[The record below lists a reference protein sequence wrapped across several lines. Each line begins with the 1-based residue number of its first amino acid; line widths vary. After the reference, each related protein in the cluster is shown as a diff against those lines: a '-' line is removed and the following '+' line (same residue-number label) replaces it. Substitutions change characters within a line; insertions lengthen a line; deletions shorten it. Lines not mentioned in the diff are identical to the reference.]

1 MGHTNTDES
10 KKIPLGSGDLYCY
23 AFTGTVP
30 ADAVFET
37 EANRLGHITGGASFE
52 YKPTYYTAKDDL
64 NRVHKTIVTEEE
76 ASLKVGLI
84 TWNTTVLNKL
94 IATGTV
100 EEKNGVRTLKVG
112 GISGQNNTSYL
123 FRFVNRD
130 KVDGDT
136 RVTILGSNEAGFAIQ
151 WAKDKEAA
159 INPEIK
165 AVPLDEDGTLAII
178 NEEILSPVATAS
190 ATGTSTASTG
200 K

>member
-23 AFTGTVP
+23 EYTGTIP
-30 ADAVFET
+30 TDTVFET

-52 YKPTYYTAKDDL
+52 YKPSYYTAKDDL
-64 NRVHKTIVTEEE
+64 NRVHKTIVTDEE

-84 TWNTTVLNKL
+84 TWNTAVLNKL

-100 EEKNGVRTLKVG
+100 EEKNGTRTLRIG
-112 GISGQNNTSYL
+112 GLTGQSNKKYL

-136 RVTILGSNEAGFAIQ
+136 KVTILGSNEAGIAIA

-159 INPEIK
+159 LNPEIK
-165 AVPLDEDGTLAII
+165 AVPLDDNGTLAII
-178 NEEILSPVATAS
+178 NEEILSAVAV
-190 ATGTSTASTG
+190 ASTTG

>member
-23 AFTGTVP
+23 EYTGSIPT
-30 ADAVFET
+30 DTVFET

-52 YKPTYYTAKDDL
+52 YKPSYYTAKDDL
-64 NRVHKTIVTEEE
+64 NRVHKTIVTDEE

-100 EEKNGVRTLKVG
+100 EEKNGTRTLKIG
-112 GISGQNNTSYL
+112 GLTGQSDKKYL

-136 RVTILGSNEAGFAIQ
+136 KVTILGSNEAGIAIT
-151 WAKDKEAA
+151 WAKDKESAL
-159 INPEIK
+159 NPEIK
-165 AVPLDEDGTLAII
+165 AVPLDDNGTLAII
-178 NEEILSPVATAS
+178 NEEILSAVAA
-190 ATGTSTASTG
+190 ASTTG